1 MKFTI
6 HIHKCIFS
14 EHECILLIAQVTE
27 YMSFLEWFIF
37 QCDCFF
43 IMSECH
49 TCTVTYKP
57 FHM

>member
-6 HIHKCIFS
+6 HIHNAFFS

-37 QCDCFF
+37 ECDPFF
-43 IMSECH
+43 IISECH
-49 TCTVTYKP
+49 ICNKP
-57 FHM
+57 FHT

>member
-6 HIHKCIFS
+6 HIHKCIFFS

-37 QCDCFF
+37 ECDQFF

-49 TCTVTYKP
+49 ICNKP